1 MRSRR
6 NMFAAVAVSVILLLF
21 ACASLVRAADPAD
34 QIGLGYDAILKANPM
49 PPGEKAQAIRIGGD
63 ETATL
68 FVARFAAGGEVK
80 PHFHKTHSEILY
92 VIEGTGRMIID
103 GKEIDIKPGSILMNP
118 MGKVHSMKN
127 TGSGEIVF
135 FQIFAPEWKE
145 PDRVLAP

>member
-1 MRSRR
+1 MRSKR
-6 NMFAAVAVSVILLLF
+6 NILAAVSVMFLLF
-21 ACASLVRAADPAD
+21 ACVSLVLGADPVG
-34 QIGLGYDAILKANPM
+34 QTGVGYDAILKANPM

-63 ETATL
+63 ATATL
-68 FVARFAAGGEVK
+68 FVARFAQGAEVK
-80 PHFHKTHSEILY
+80 PHFHKTHTEVLY

-135 FQIFAPEWKE
+135 LQIFTPEWKE
-145 PDRVLAP
+145 PDRVFVP